1 MRRIVTGIDSQGR
14 SVVIS
19 DATPPRSADFA
30 TIPGFRESLVWATDG
45 ESSLDTSGED
55 STESATSY
63 VPSAGGTRVIAMTF
77 PPESSRENL
86 TAAPEE
92 IGAEFGAA
100 MPGLAEL
107 FEPSGMHVTPTIDY
121 AVVTRGELTLETDEG
136 KLTTVRVGDVV
147 VQNGTRH
154 AWRNFTDE
162 PTEVLVVLVAPPA

>member
-19 DATPPRSADFA
+19 DATPPRSADFK
-30 TIPGFRESLVWATDG
+30 TIPGFSETLVWATDG
-45 ESSLDTSGED
+45 EKDIDTSGED
-55 STESATSY
+55 PTESVTSFI
-63 VPSAGGTRVIAMTF
+63 PNAGGTRVVAMTF
-77 PPESSRENL
+77 PPEASRENL

-92 IGAEFGAA
+92 IGAEFWAA

-107 FEPSGMHVTPTIDY
+107 FEPSGMHLTPTFDY

-136 KLTTVRVGDVV
+136 KLTTVRPGDVV

-162 PTEVLVVLVAPPA
+162 PTEVLVILVAPPA